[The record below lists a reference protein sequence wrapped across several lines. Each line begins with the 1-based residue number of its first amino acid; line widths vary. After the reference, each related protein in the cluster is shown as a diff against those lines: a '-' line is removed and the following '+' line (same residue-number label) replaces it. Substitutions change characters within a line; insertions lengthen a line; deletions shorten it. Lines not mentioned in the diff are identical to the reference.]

1 MINEKKHILK
11 QTISFCLLKRI
22 YVTLNSLSNIL
33 ITDIDEALACMA
45 IVFVQFYFE
54 LSGISAR
61 DMQGHR

>member
-1 MINEKKHILK
+1 MINEKKIHFERNNFFLPP
-11 QTISFCLLKRI
+11 QTNLCNR
-22 YVTLNSLSNIL
+22 SLSNIL